1 MDIIKI
7 LGKKD
12 TIWTEIGKELGE
24 NVQTRKVLLLLL
36 PTMNTFSL
44 LLNVDDIVRKALK
57 ISRNLVRFISLQCEV
72 SSGFRSGF
80 RVGVRILK
88 IGYGS

>member
-24 NVQTRKVLLLLL
+24 NVQTRKVLLLL

-72 SSGFRSGF
+72 SAGFRSGF
-80 RVGVRILK
+80 RVGVWILK